1 MTTRALKLAV
11 SMLGGEA
18 AAREFLRA
26 KAEELALWTSGQ
38 EEPSAIVLK
47 RALDLILD
55 DPALAARHAALLS
68 SRMRPRSDGEVAP
81 H

>member
-1 MTTRALKLAV
+1 LKLAV
-11 SMLGGEA
+11 SMLGSEPT
-18 AAREFLRA
+18 AREFLRA
-26 KAEELALWTSGQ
+26 KAEELARWTSGQ
-38 EEPSAIVLK
+38 EEPPAMVLK

-68 SRMRPRSDGEVAP
+68 SRARPHSAGEVAS